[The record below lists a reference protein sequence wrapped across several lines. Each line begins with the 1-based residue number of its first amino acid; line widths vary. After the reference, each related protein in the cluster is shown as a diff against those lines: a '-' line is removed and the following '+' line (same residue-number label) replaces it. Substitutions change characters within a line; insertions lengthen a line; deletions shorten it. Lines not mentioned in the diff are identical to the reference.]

1 MIKLLFLLPLV
12 LLVSEF
18 DQYGALDQLRNKLK
32 EGEVLQGEMDHT
44 FEDQYTGNVEQHTGK
59 IWIGKDRYK
68 IDVGSQQVLVIDD
81 VSRVYNQPEN
91 RVIIS
96 RYEPEEDDFAPSRLL
111 NLSDELFK
119 IEERRENGK
128 YKIHLESED
137 PFEELRTVAIELDEN
152 LIPLKIDAEDQ
163 TGNQYSTAFR
173 DARFEV
179 FDEDIFTLDYPDDAE
194 IIDMRE

>member
-12 LLVSEF
+12 LLVSEY